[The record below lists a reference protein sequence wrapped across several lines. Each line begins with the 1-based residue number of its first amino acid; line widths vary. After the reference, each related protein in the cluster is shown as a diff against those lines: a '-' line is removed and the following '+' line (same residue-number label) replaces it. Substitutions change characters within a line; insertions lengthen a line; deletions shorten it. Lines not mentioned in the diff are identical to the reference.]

1 MSANFAVIDCET
13 TGFGNADRIIE
24 IAIVL
29 LDSETLEIIDEFDTL
44 INPLRDVGKTDIHG
58 ITATMLS
65 AAPTMNEVI
74 GRIAKKLDRAVL
86 VAHSL
91 PFDSRMFAN
100 ECDRLSVQ
108 FDAGIG
114 VCTLKLTGEKLISA
128 ATRRNIPLITQ
139 HRALADARATAEIFR
154 MEYIHTHAVKPA
166 RLIAAGFA
174 STVRTLRRDAS
185 DVSSVTPLNRLLSR
199 ACFPSSNDACID
211 YFDALDWV
219 LDDATISPQE
229 QIILDSV
236 ISDLDLSMTQVHDMH
251 EAYLHS
257 IIVAAERDGVITVF
271 EKNLISQ
278 IASALGL
285 ADFEIPDITTLPSL
299 GLLKKGS
306 RVCFTGAGQDV
317 NGDSLGR
324 ADLEILA
331 ASFGLQPVNGVTRS
345 KCDLLVAA
353 DPSSSSGKAKKA
365 REYAIPI
372 ISVSDFLTYCK

>member
-44 INPLRDVGKTDIHG
+44 INPLRDVGKTEIHG

-74 GRIAKKLDRAVL
+74 GRIAEKLDKAVL

-108 FDAGIG
+108 FNAGIG

-154 MEYIHTHAVKPA
+154 MEYNHTHAIKPA

-365 REYAIPI
+365 REYEIPI

>member
-29 LDSETLEIIDEFDTL
+29 LDSKTLETIDEFDTL

-74 GRIAKKLDRAVL
+74 GRIAEKLDKAVL

-108 FDAGIG
+108 FSAGIG

-128 ATRRNIPLITQ
+128 ATRRNIPLITH

-154 MEYIHTHAVKPA
+154 MEYNHNHAIKPA

-185 DVSSVTPLNRLLSR
+185 NVSSVTPLNRLLSR

-236 ISDLDLSMTQVHDMH
+236 ISDLDLSKTQVHDMH
-251 EAYLHS
+251 EAYLRS

-278 IASALGL
+278 FASALGL
-285 ADFEIPDITTLPSL
+285 ADFEIPDITTLPSV
-299 GLLKKGS
+299 GLLKKGF

-317 NGDSLGR
+317 NGDSMSR
-324 ADLEILA
+324 ADLEVLA

-365 REYAIPI
+365 REYEIPI

>member
-24 IAIVL
+24 FAIVL
-29 LDSETLEIIDEFDTL
+29 LDSETLETVDEFDTL

-65 AAPTMNEVI
+65 AAPTMNEII
-74 GRIAKKLDRAVL
+74 GRIAEKIDNTVL

-91 PFDSRMFAN
+91 PFDSRMLTN

-108 FDAGIG
+108 FNAGIG

-128 ATRRNIPLITQ
+128 ATRRNIPLIAQ

-154 MEYIHTHAVKPA
+154 MEYKHTQVTKPA
-166 RLIAAGFA
+166 RLIAADFS
-174 STVRTLRRDAS
+174 STARTLRRDAS
-185 DVSSVTPLNRLLSR
+185 DFSSVTPLNRLLSR
-199 ACFPSSNDACID
+199 ACFPSSDDACID

-219 LDDATISPQE
+219 LDDATVSAQE
-229 QIILDSV
+229 QLFLDAV
-236 ISDLDLSMTQVHDMH
+236 ISDLNLSMTQVHEMH
-251 EAYLHS
+251 EAYLRS
-257 IIVAAERDGVITVF
+257 IIVAAKRDGVITEF
-271 EKNLISQ
+271 ETSLISQ

-285 ADFEIPDITTLPSL
+285 ADFEIPVITTLPIMGSL
-299 GLLKKGS
+299 RKGF
-306 RVCFTGAGQDV
+306 RICFTGSGQDA
-317 NGDSLGR
+317 NGGLLGR

-331 ASFGLQPVNGVTRS
+331 ASFGMQPVNGVTRS

-353 DPSSSSGKAKKA
+353 DPSSSSAKAKKA
-365 REYAIPI
+365 REYEIPI
-372 ISVSDFLTYCK
+372 ISVTEFLTLCK

>member
-74 GRIAKKLDRAVL
+74 GRIAKKLDKAVL

-154 MEYIHTHAVKPA
+154 MEYIHIHAVKPA